1 MTGGFVTLLDFIGTF
16 VFAISGAVVA
26 VRHRLD
32 LFGVLLLSFAAAT
45 FGGIIRD
52 VVIGA
57 VPPVAFATWH
67 YFAISCVAG
76 FCCIFAHHLIARLA
90 APVAVFD
97 ALGLGLYVVVG
108 TRKAMDAGLSPL
120 MAAVV
125 GMITAIG
132 GGIGRDILA
141 AQTPMVLHKE
151 IYALAALLGA
161 LVVSVG
167 DYYHLPD
174 LLVAA
179 AGAATATL
187 LRLAAMRWDW
197 NLRPP
202 HQR

>member
-1 MTGGFVTLLDFIGTF
+1 MFLTLLDLVGTF
-16 VFAISGAVVA
+16 AFALSGGTRAVE
-26 VRHRLD
+26 RRLD
-32 LFGVLLLSFAAAT
+32 PFGIVFLAFVAAT

-125 GMITAIG
+125 GMITACMVPEVRPARISSG
-132 GGIGRDILA
+132 LRQTLNA
-141 AQTPMVLHKE
+141 A
-151 IYALAALLGA
+151 
-161 LVVSVG
+161 S
-167 DYYHLPD
+167 
-174 LLVAA
+174 
-179 AGAATATL
+179 
-187 LRLAAMRWDW
+187 AAMS
-197 NLRPP
+197 LRRPVP
-202 HQR
+202 TM

>member
-1 MTGGFVTLLDFIGTF
+1 MFLTLVDFVGCFAFALSGGTR
-16 VFAISGAVVA
+16 AVE
-26 VRHRLD
+26 RRLD
-32 LFGVLLLSFAAAT
+32 PFGIVFLAFVAAT

-57 VPPVAFATWH
+57 VPPVAFVTWH
-67 YFAISCVAG
+67 YFAISCLAG
-76 FCCIFAHHLIARLA
+76 LACIFAYKPIARLA

-97 ALGLGLYVVVG
+97 AIGLGLYVVIG

-120 MAAVV
+120 MAAVL
-125 GMITAIG
+125 GMVNAIG

-161 LVVSVG
+161 LVVSYG
-167 DYYHLPD
+167 DYYLLPSV
-174 LLVAA
+174 LVAI
-179 AGAATATL
+179 AGSAVAIL

-197 NLRPP
+197 NLPP
-202 HQR
+202 VAPK

>member
-1 MTGGFVTLLDFIGTF
+1 MFLTLVDFFGCFAFALSGGTR
-16 VFAISGAVVA
+16 AVE
-26 VRHRLD
+26 RRLD
-32 LFGVLLLSFAAAT
+32 PFGVMFLAFIAAT

-52 VVIGA
+52 VIIGS
-57 VPPVAFATWH
+57 VPPVAFDTWH
-67 YFAISCVAG
+67 YFAISCAAG
-76 FCCIFAHHLIARLA
+76 LACIFANGLIAKVA

-120 MAAVV
+120 MAAVL
-125 GMITAIG
+125 GMVNAIG

-161 LVVSVG
+161 LVVAYG
-167 DYYHLPD
+167 DYYLLPSV
-174 LLVAA
+174 LVAI
-179 AGAATATL
+179 AGSAVAIL

-197 NLRPP
+197 NLPP
-202 HQR
+202 VAPK

>member
-1 MTGGFVTLLDFIGTF
+1 MFLTLVDFVGCFAFAVSGGVR
-16 VFAISGAVVA
+16 AVE
-26 VRHRLD
+26 RRLD
-32 LFGVLLLSFAAAT
+32 PFGIVFLAFVAAT

-57 VPPVAFATWH
+57 VPPVAFTTWH
-67 YFAISCVAG
+67 YFAISCLAG
-76 FCCIFAHHLIARLA
+76 LACIFAYKPIARLA

-97 ALGLGLYVVVG
+97 AIGLGLYVVIG

-161 LVVSVG
+161 LVVAFG
-167 DYYHLPD
+167 DYYLLPNV
-174 LLVAA
+174 LVAI
-179 AGAATATL
+179 AGSAVAIL

-197 NLRPP
+197 NLPP
-202 HQR
+202 VSPK

>member
-1 MTGGFVTLLDFIGTF
+1 MFLTIVDFVGCFAFAVSGGVR
-16 VFAISGAVVA
+16 AVE
-26 VRHRLD
+26 RRLD
-32 LFGVLLLSFAAAT
+32 PFGIVFLAFVAAT

-67 YFAISCVAG
+67 YFAISCLAG
-76 FCCIFAHHLIARLA
+76 LACIFAYKPIARLA

-97 ALGLGLYVVVG
+97 AIGLGLYVVIG

-120 MAAVV
+120 MAAVL
-125 GMITAIG
+125 GMLTAIG

-161 LVVSVG
+161 LVVAYG
-167 DYYHLPD
+167 DYYLLPSV
-174 LLVAA
+174 LVAM
-179 AGAATATL
+179 AGSAVAIL

-197 NLRPP
+197 NLPP
-202 HQR
+202 VAPK

>member
-1 MTGGFVTLLDFIGTF
+1 MFLTIVDFVGCFAFAVSGGVR
-16 VFAISGAVVA
+16 AVE
-26 VRHRLD
+26 RRLD
-32 LFGVLLLSFAAAT
+32 PFGIVFLAFVAAT

-67 YFAISCVAG
+67 YFAISCLAG
-76 FCCIFAHHLIARLA
+76 LACIFAYKPIARLA

-97 ALGLGLYVVVG
+97 AIGLGLYVVIG

-120 MAAVV
+120 MAAVL
-125 GMITAIG
+125 GMLTAIG

-161 LVVSVG
+161 LVVSIG

>member
-1 MTGGFVTLLDFIGTF
+1 MFLTLVDFVGCFAFALSGGTR
-16 VFAISGAVVA
+16 AVE
-26 VRHRLD
+26 RRLD
-32 LFGVLLLSFAAAT
+32 PFGIVFLAFVAAT
-45 FGGIIRD
+45 FGGIMRD

-57 VPPVAFATWH
+57 VPPVAFVTWH
-67 YFAISCVAG
+67 YFAISCAAG
-76 FCCIFAHHLIARLA
+76 FCCIFAHHQIARLA

-151 IYALAALLGA
+151 IYALAALIGA
-161 LVVSVG
+161 LMVSVG
-167 DYYHLPD
+167 DYYHLPSVP
-174 LLVAA
+174 VAV
-179 AGAATATL
+179 AGGGLSIL

-197 NLRPP
+197 NLPPPANRP
-202 HQR
+202 